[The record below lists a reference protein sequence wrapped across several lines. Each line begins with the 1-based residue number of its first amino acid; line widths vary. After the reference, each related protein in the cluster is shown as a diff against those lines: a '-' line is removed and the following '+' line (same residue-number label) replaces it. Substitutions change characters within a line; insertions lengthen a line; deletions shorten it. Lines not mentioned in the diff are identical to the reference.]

1 MELNLKELSLLAILA
16 GGILYVI
23 YGGIYYST
31 MLGKKKDTQFTQSE
45 GPLKYIVSV
54 IIAFIS
60 SFFMAVL
67 IEATGAN
74 TLLEGLMIGAVIG
87 VVISLVY
94 FKNSLFGLMTR
105 KAFIIAIGDHLVIFT
120 LLGGLHGILS

>member
-1 MELNLKELSLLAILA
+1 MELDLKEISFLAILA
-16 GGILYVI
+16 GGILYMV
-23 YGGIYYST
+23 YGGIYYSI
-31 MLGKKKDTQFTQSE
+31 MLGKKKDAQFKQSE

-60 SFFMAVL
+60 SFIMAVF
-67 IEATGAN
+67 IEAAGAHS
-74 TLLEGLMIGAVIG
+74 LMEGLVIGAMIGVI
-87 VVISLVY
+87 ISLVY

-105 KAFIIAIGDHLVIFT
+105 KAFLIAIGDHLVIFT